1 MTDNKYTWRRQA
13 FDPTNSFITDAVT
26 PVRKAPTDWTYGA
39 IDWLNDATTAFYQSV
54 QQGEMD
60 ASLDR
65 IIAAQENKS
74 DAEAYAAY
82 LSEVGNMSE
91 EEFEL
96 FKQTDDYKFYSESLN
111 KLRKNGAW
119 RSQNDPTLDDLQ
131 QIIDQSDKDIADANE
146 DYQIDR
152 QQYTQ
157 SRHNRDISQYYT
169 AKSNEEVMGW
179 GNFLYKMPATMGTSN
194 TSPVWQM
201 SSMAASYAGVK
212 GGAAI
217 GSIAGPIG
225 TFVGGAVGFIGGA
238 VLGTVAGGMQSRQ
251 EESHME
257 AFGAIKQKFYEQC
270 LQKGVDPSDYV
281 KKQREY
287 LAKQGVDHGVL
298 SDDQVLAEAMINDE
312 MLGSDS
318 LFKEMVS
325 DSFKSSRRLFE
336 RNMALEAGEQ
346 LTQLAYFVPVGK
358 WLGKGVGTIGKG
370 ITGALAKRSAEG
382 TKVALKSLD
391 DFGNALY
398 KSQIW
403 KTVKDKTTALALD
416 MLQESSEEGAQHIMS
431 NRFINGEYDD
441 DVANTTAWDAFTSGQ
456 LLEDVG
462 SNFWDRGRS
471 FVAVMGLDPEYADD
485 QQLYESM
492 LSGALLPITSPQ
504 ALVSGASNYFETVN
518 KIRNSK
524 KFGNW
529 FAEHLAQQ
537 DETDRNVDL
546 LKMLREGNRTVG
558 DYTDTLESIRE
569 ALKSGKYDTTTMSQ
583 DGKTQL
589 TEQEIDDFID
599 KQQGYFRHLNNTKQT
614 YQKRAEKLELAPEDT
629 DIYYALAD
637 KYERLAGLMSDS
649 QDKAAN
655 KHINDISAL
664 ASEKVVSFNFQDATE
679 DQLRSSAERSLLI
692 EQRQQLQELLVEESL
707 RAALLKITKEY
718 GITSKA
724 AVDKNAR
731 NLSAISSEIDKIDKR
746 LSEKRLGN
754 AVSENLLD
762 ILSPDKQA
770 TYKQS
775 VNEQTMLHVANA
787 ANDAILNTFKD
798 QTKKDEIQD
807 YIEEYKA
814 RIRRQHAQ
822 ADAANAVARGETTEI
837 LGNRQLGQEQLNEAQ
852 TAAKQQLDVNIDA
865 LTQVIEDVAEDSPIY
880 NLVNELKQ
888 GRTLFQD
895 NMKYAN
901 FVRNV
906 LKKNLKKYEALLAKD
921 GISDEV
927 KNLYKQIVDTIKA
940 LDENYTTIED
950 TIAEANARKQ
960 RKNPRFTT
968 NSNVYF
974 DRSTGDRYQIIANE
988 AQYSEDE
995 GLLLPIVKLGDS
1007 TKAAAL
1013 KSEVKILTA
1022 QLDKVKEDAADS
1034 DKKLQKYQKTVEKA
1048 EDRIKQLIQE
1058 LEDLREAAKHATDE
1072 TEAEIDEQIS
1082 ETESKLDEAKA
1093 NRGMAKLSIDN
1104 EKLKDYQT
1112 QIGALETAISNL
1124 NDQITD
1130 STNQEQLMR
1139 VSDNEDFLKSLVY
1152 VDRKGNDISFE
1163 HRLKKYTDD
1172 VEEKIKKAAEYRKT
1186 HKQQAAED
1194 GDVLEDTRSDKR
1206 MLAWMVDK
1214 EETDATDTDFKLIG
1228 MPLQYT
1234 SEGKAVATRLTN
1246 PLYRAD
1252 YWEGYTAVWY
1262 NNEQELRDG
1271 FGGPLSGEMRSFK
1284 SESELKWDRVAA
1296 VNLYHKLGK
1305 HLESLK
1311 TLAEKQE
1318 ILNKLMEGE
1327 TVKIGNYEITSAKFD
1342 NMVYC
1347 LPLFSSLSQQDSH
1360 LYNQLIVHPDV
1371 QSKTEKFTRRE
1382 YNTRANVIYGLLE
1395 RYKTPKKEEVAEDA
1409 ENSQEGFVDPNNQ
1422 QVEGERHLLYSRVYF
1437 NKRDSE
1443 KGTDGDVNVVFRE
1456 FNNASKI
1463 QHDEEDL
1470 VFLNDQGEPYTK
1482 EQLNTI
1488 YRDRAVEAS
1497 GEVAGDKAAMDKVL
1511 DRIKELGFV
1520 RSRKEMNEAIPH
1532 PKERKDSGV
1541 TITRLA
1547 LLIEGAL
1554 RYGDGYMSRQVF
1566 LNDYI
1571 KNALGQSTTV
1581 SNDKNVINARALE
1594 LLKVIQDVTPNS
1606 FLSHKDLQSERENT
1620 PDVAI
1625 SMRNAKKPQITTL
1638 VNDREVNVNTED
1650 SQELADAIAL
1660 FEDLE
1665 AQLTNPNMTGDRF
1678 MQYLEDNGIK
1688 FVKRS
1693 GKKDFDASEI
1703 IRRYFDNRRFARLSV
1718 PSNIFQA
1725 VLFGSESPMQDNKI
1739 DYSHF
1744 RQTLVP
1750 SFGKVTDVDSL
1761 CIVENEDG
1769 QLIHSRIKYQ
1779 QRHEHGEEVA
1789 RLKMELEEA
1798 ALTDD
1803 TKFDETID
1811 GIFSTINRSRIY
1823 KKEEKTTQLL
1833 KELES
1838 QLSLSKE
1845 EIIKQIGES
1854 AYGDRIKSTLIQK
1867 LTDETSLSITQRDQ
1881 LNHILKAAKHDAN
1894 RKKLDADIEGIENI
1908 LRVTSDSYA
1917 TQPVTIAYG
1926 SESSVAGTGSVVYVD
1941 ASGTHVVKNTTGTS
1955 GSIYLILPSMLNPR
1969 GDKVAIKLN
1978 PSRFDEPLATFIAT
1992 VLEQVDRGAV
2002 QLNSEISELN
2012 LPSEMSVTG
2021 NVTVQELLDELV
2033 FTGTDAI
2040 ESNPSANNYN
2050 RLLYVDRDGH
2060 VRYGSSSDGLGNRM
2074 SSVQELA
2081 LWIQDNKTYR
2091 VDKEKLN
2098 PAEFCGTD
2106 VHIYVNGNE
2115 IFGHAAN
2122 ENYTKFLLTSGIL
2135 QTNLDPSKNAH
2146 VFGNPSVYIKHK
2158 KYYAKGAAAV
2168 RNVESKKSS
2177 TENTPANTEIKSQSK
2192 LDAAIAKR
2200 AAELAAAGK
2209 VNVLEQLTAV
2219 ISTYESSL
2227 ASEESPE
2234 YVATLDG
2241 QTYAVSY
2248 MDDTVVS
2255 ALNASNGM
2263 KPNLDT
2269 VVNNMIKSGK
2279 DAVIDV
2285 STTDGTA
2292 VKKITI
2298 KAKKSKKSENTSVP
2312 EGTSQE
2318 SLAATI
2324 GAAIAVAM
2332 QQLGVTAQPNAQQQ
2346 TSGEQPAAGSTKI
2359 AITEN
2364 GNNWVLR
2371 IDGVS
2376 DVFEFPKSTV
2386 PDRAVVQ
2393 TVFPDYV
2400 DEVLAAIQAKVNSPS
2415 QPAQG
2420 ASATATPAASATPP
2434 APKKTAV
2441 LGDVVENYEQFK
2453 LIGDWLRN
2461 NTSSPDDLKLWEQFT
2476 NAKEVTE
2483 TQVGAIL
2490 MQYYRKLGKDIK
2502 HATSNVTS
2510 DLKRKIAS
2518 DANNERASLLGSIH
2532 QFNSQFV
2539 EKEDVNE
2546 AIARV
2551 ERTLGKGFNLQL
2563 DSNIRRVWDTV
2574 RRAQIYVF
2582 GQCSAAG
2589 IRLYRSAE
2597 GKVAKG
2603 VGDHE
2608 AFHAISLFVLSAEER
2623 KEMYKQAINAY
2634 PELQGMTVLQ
2644 INEFLADKYIEFV
2657 QNSQKLNKNA
2667 YYKRRG
2673 VGRFFE
2679 KLWDTVR
2686 RLLNRLIKAN
2696 ITPKYVNLDK
2706 LFKDMYS
2713 GRYAYAEATKDNIEE
2728 YNKLFFGRPLYSGF
2742 SINGVEVA
2750 ENGQQLESMFR
2761 DIVDTILQNSN
2772 MLDMRRGDFSYDL
2785 QTVKY
2790 HYERMLVS
2798 LSKNLE
2804 QAWEKGDYE
2813 LAENLN
2819 NAFNTYS
2826 KIVTNWDILS
2836 NYCIERMNRKFN
2848 IGKKIS
2854 NDADDAYQIAYTVG
2868 EAEQGNTEDVEN
2880 DPTSDIDIENLNFAE
2895 TIERGDN
2902 IDRFKA
2908 TDIKVISILWSVLD
2922 SDKLD
2927 MYGMPQYANP
2937 KQLYTDLS
2945 VLCTGAQTY
2954 DEMYKRISDKAK
2966 QIDEEGGSVNYYAQ
2980 LAALLDRASNDI
2992 KNAFFTNIVNYRN
3005 NFIAHYFTSVE
3016 DKDSESSVAKHDAE
3030 VRNLNLDRVQSEL
3043 RRQWSG
3049 QLEQQLQNLYQE
3061 AQEQKDSST
3070 YQNSIVSPFNKAAD
3084 SKNVETLAKLFETTL
3099 GLKLDVNELKKY
3111 FDKRPEAW
3119 ATIKKT
3125 VSSPLGKLISASKKA
3140 DTQYDKALRATI
3152 NGKVGNRD
3160 GMLTPGSFLFD
3171 FSEFSSQVAEA
3182 VAKNDSISAGARGTR
3197 RHAIVHYNY
3206 FTRFFDII
3214 CKTKEWWEQAS
3225 KDPYNQHS
3233 VWLPQLKQF
3242 HKKGAVIAEELK
3254 LMTVSTTVI
3263 DNDVQGSRDYMAISR
3278 KEDLISKFVDVMEG
3292 YHVPQ
3297 TFANKKTY
3305 YNIKGIKNYQHYSK
3319 APVALKFSPKRG
3331 SMSIN
3336 DAYVDIFVGYF
3347 ADELYAIAEAY
3358 KTRDQFIDKFNRIT
3372 GKSFTAETF
3381 SALSAS
3387 EQEDY
3392 FRKYKGLDNLLAT
3405 LRRVY
3410 HYKDGEAEFI
3420 RKGDTYV
3427 CRAFHLDLTKGEGY
3441 QSRHFRKMMDKL
3453 GIQWTPQ
3460 LIAKLTSELQREGA
3474 ANDIIGR
3481 GNVRDKIKNQLLAN
3495 VEAVFDNF
3503 ENEGI
3508 IDSEFNSISLPTN
3521 VIESNDLCQAFL
3533 SDGKV
3538 TPNAIRV
3545 ALAQYTIDSMITTIE
3560 LEKLCIGDRAFFK
3573 NNTDQNKRY
3582 SALTSTYQLNNNKGS
3597 IKNAYVEDTLY
3608 ESDSYRSI
3616 TINTTKVSDRYTYN
3630 VLAERAL
3637 GVPHNQVVVDV
3648 EIIKDK
3654 DGKSKG
3660 IGGVLNHNALLS
3672 NGKLKESVKEA
3683 PIVKELLELQAKGK
3697 ITLGSDL
3704 EIAMK
3709 ACAAFKRS
3717 YDTYLNIDP
3726 TDAQTWI
3733 SASMDRQLRQR
3744 IGDWNEYCEACYD
3757 ILENYDNIAEIARKH
3772 PKSFAHTCTMLQV
3785 KPDELLAKFKEVD
3798 WNDSTPEALQKREQY
3813 KGYILSI
3820 TRGFDTT
3827 SKKYIYYDSM
3837 SGQSSDKHFAP
3848 IYDKTSASPIYK
3860 IFADGHFM
3868 RDVYDF
3874 MQEQDIQLMKME
3886 TAVKS
3891 AGMPSFEMVDENGK
3905 FNKES
3910 LLHSAVLQQKFSG
3923 FNKQLNTDPHHSSQS
3938 KLLTQFMKVAV
3949 TNIKPDS
3956 KYTINGTELTGAQ
3969 LLEMY
3974 KNILDE
3980 LTVRGHKKFMSDYGV
3995 TEQGLDRVKFMNKLR
4010 EMAETQDLPQETIE
4024 ALTTQNGDFAIHP
4037 AALPNINWIQSRLV
4051 SNMDETVIKT
4061 ITPGK
4066 PLYQVASLGYD
4077 NFQNIQTHPDK
4088 YLRAYDENGRME
4100 VKLSISFFDDVLKA
4114 AGLQDASF
4122 DEQAAFIM
4130 ENQELLGLSYRVP
4143 TQAQSSTIAVSIVE
4157 LLPPQRGAII
4167 MFPSGITART
4177 GSDFDIDKMFLAR
4190 PNFEVVEVNGKKVL
4204 KKIQYNMDEILS
4216 GDLSNIKDKQL
4227 QNALLDMFDTV
4238 LTSEN
4243 HFADTQ
4249 TPLDVAIDP
4258 LKSLSKKVRSAR
4270 GMSEDVDLADLW
4282 DLTPVYQTDQ
4292 KVKNQGSDNGIGPMA
4307 LNLAFQFFI
4316 QASGLELS
4324 PNDELVKLGLS
4335 ELNKI
4340 YNRDGGKISDN
4351 CSGQVTAHVDAV
4363 KDNYIGA
4370 MNVNQYTYDVTSF
4383 LTALGFGDGVYGLL
4397 GQPIVIR
4404 LAQKWMEYKTSK
4416 LGIDEEAAVGENF
4429 IRETMSEFAV
4439 AQDSEHF
4446 NRSLG
4451 MATPE
4456 QMQQSVL
4463 ETNFIYQDSDAYRA
4477 TQLQYL
4483 NTFLYVKNLASGYR
4497 DALTAAQVDTY
4508 KYGITANQIIS
4519 FVQAHDHYLSA
4530 YNYIFDNANVLF
4542 DDTFLGQKY
4551 ELGVKGLFNAFG
4563 GAVLEFTPGYKN
4575 TIDMMCKQYGVY
4587 GSFSKNFVR
4596 RVGPKLKTAIFQHFF
4611 NDWLSKRFTDTDK
4624 PLFKLTVGEGS
4635 VVGRFAEIKRKA
4647 LREGEGQGLFDVL
4660 QPNEIQ
4666 LRAGVPAFFN
4676 VSPALKEDSIKRDN
4690 AQIGWR
4696 ELLDS
4701 NDADVRQWAEDLIVY
4716 MFYVSGG
4723 SDSNVGGRIK
4733 TSIFD
4738 LTPPTALAN
4747 LSNGE
4752 MTYNEYVNSIMD
4764 FMQKKDSTLS
4774 TAVQNQAMQ
4783 LVALFD
4789 DDIIPT
4795 VTPGKK
4801 TSVSY
4806 LVDNKDVLTIK
4817 KGSSQLLDYSTGSY
4831 KPYIKLKLNDS
4842 ITVYKL
4848 GNITISTGKGGKH
4861 YVNPVYFKVNPIGY
4875 RSRYNVAYSLRA
4887 DGNVTNGTVN
4897 SIFHQTRTYT
4907 PLNFA
4912 QLSMAES
4919 LAAVEKRKREEQQKT
4934 TGKRYAANASER
4946 RYEALAKL
4954 RKESNLIWLNASE
4967 QIDFSSWA
4975 DQFGVLPKGL
4985 EYDGWGI
4992 PYCSYAA
4999 IDYADYVYFLYNGD
5013 VNRNTSNLIRY
5024 AEVKGK
5030 PFSVISQGRLEEL
5043 PDEGSRVLLIGSGS
5057 YGDVMNVVS
5066 RLPENISF
5074 VSAADAT
5081 VFDSVMENMVRY
5093 INSTGRGF
5101 SVTTGTQSTVDGKAT
5116 VVVNQQTVNGK
5127 TIVISSEDYQE
5138 TAPTRNPNVDFVF
5151 TENVQAAVAAGK
5163 HDVKL
5168 KVPTPKQGVTLK
5180 VRGGGNQA
5188 VVRTDHT
5195 GAVNKNAYGIIVKLY
5210 QQDKDGKFV
5219 EQEGCFKDTAEHKKL
5234 FETLNTE
5241 VFDALRSSENTQI
5254 VLPSQLALGKAA
5266 LPMDFAK
5273 WLQQQLRERF
5283 NVKSTLM
5290 RNRTAGYSGYGL
5302 RVDGFEKKADDTITK
5317 ELKES
5322 AQKQKEN
5329 CK

>member
-1 MTDNKYTWRRQA
+1 MTNNKNKWQRQT
-13 FDPTNSFITDAVT
+13 FDPTYSLITESIV
-26 PVRKAPTDWTYGA
+26 PVRQDVRDWTYGITDW
-39 IDWLNDATTAFYQSV
+39 IDDATTAFYQSV

-65 IIAAQENKS
+65 MLAAQENKS
-74 DAEAYAAY
+74 DAEAYSTY
-82 LSEVGNMSE
+82 LSEIGKMSDE
-91 EEFEL
+91 ELEL
-96 FKQTDDYKFYSESLN
+96 FKQTEDYQFYVQSLD

-119 RSQNDPTLDDLQ
+119 KSQTDPTVDDLQ
-131 QIIDQSDKDIADANE
+131 RIIEESDANIADANE
-146 DYQIDR
+146 DYQTDR
-152 QQYTQ
+152 QQYIQ
-157 SRHNRDISQYYT
+157 SRKNNDISQYYT
-169 AKSNEEVMGW
+169 AKSNEEVMNW
-179 GNFLYKMPATMGTSN
+179 GNFFYKMPATMGTSN

-201 SSMAASYAGVK
+201 SSMAATYGGMK
-212 GGAAI
+212 GGAAVGTMI
-217 GSIAGPIG
+217 GGPVG
-225 TFVGGAVGFIGGA
+225 TFVGGALGLIGGM
-238 VLGTVAGGMQSRQ
+238 VLGTVGGGMQSRQ

-257 AFGAIKQKFYEQC
+257 AFGAVKQKFYDIC
-270 LQKGVDPSDYV
+270 VQKGVDPSSYV
-281 KKQREY
+281 KKQREKY
-287 LAKQGVDHGVL
+287 TNNGIEHSAL
-298 SDDQVLAEAMINDE
+298 SDDQILAEAMVDPE
-312 MLGSDS
+312 LLAQDS
-318 LFKEMVS
+318 LFSEMVN

-346 LTQLAYFVPVGK
+346 LTQLAYFVPTGK
-358 WLGKGVGTIGKG
+358 WLGKGVGAIGKG

-391 DFGNALY
+391 DFGSALH

-441 DVANTTAWDAFTSGQ
+441 DDANTTAWDAFTSGQ

-471 FVAVMGLDPEYADD
+471 FIAVMGLDPEYADD

-492 LSGALLPITSPQ
+492 LSGTLLPITSPQ
-504 ALVSGASNYFETVN
+504 ALVSGTSNYFETVN

-537 DETDRNVDL
+537 DETDRNVEL
-546 LKMLREGNRTVG
+546 LRMLREENRTVG
-558 DYTDTLESIRE
+558 NYMDTLESIRE

-589 TEQEIDDFID
+589 TEQEIDDFIN
-599 KQQGYFRHLNNTKQT
+599 KQQAYFKHLNDTKQA
-614 YQKRAEKLELAPEDT
+614 YQKRAEKIGFIPEDA

-649 QDKAAN
+649 QDKATN
-655 KHINDISAL
+655 KRISDISTL
-664 ASEKVVSFNFQDATE
+664 ASEKSVSFNFPDATE

-692 EQRQQLQELLVEESL
+692 EQRQQLQELLVEESM
-707 RAALLKITKEY
+707 RAALLKTMKGY
-718 GITSKA
+718 GVASKVA
-724 AVDKNAR
+724 INKNAR
-731 NLSAISSEIDKIDKR
+731 NLSTITEEIDKIDKQ

-770 TYKQS
+770 TYKKS
-775 VNEQTMLHVANA
+775 VNERTMLDVANI
-787 ANDAILNTFKD
+787 ANNAVLNTYKD

-814 RIRRQHAQ
+814 RIRRQHEQ
-822 ADAANAVARGETTEI
+822 ADAANAAARGEAPEI

-852 TAAKQQLDVNIDA
+852 TAAKQQLDTNIDA
-865 LTQVIEDVAEDSPIY
+865 LTQVIDNVVEDSPIY
-880 NLVNELKQ
+880 DLVNELKQ

-950 TIAEANARKQ
+950 SIAEANARKQ
-960 RKNPRFTT
+960 RKNPRFAT

-974 DRSTGDRYQIIANE
+974 DRSAGDRYQIIANE

-1013 KSEVKILTA
+1013 KSEVKTLTD
-1022 QLDKVKEDAADS
+1022 QLSKVQEDAADS
-1034 DKKLQKYQKTVEKA
+1034 DKKLKKYQKTVEKA
-1048 EDRIKQLIQE
+1048 EDRIQQLTQE
-1058 LEDLREAAKHATDE
+1058 LKNLREAAKHATDE

-1082 ETESKLDEAKA
+1082 GTESKLDEAKA
-1093 NRGMAKLSIDN
+1093 NRGMAKLAIDN

-1124 NDQITD
+1124 NDQIAD
-1130 STNQEQLMR
+1130 ITNQEQLMR
-1139 VSDNEDFLKSLVY
+1139 VADNEDFLKSLVY
-1152 VDRKGNDISFE
+1152 VDRKGNDVSFE
-1163 HRLKKYTDD
+1163 YRLKKYTDD
-1172 VEEKIKKAAEYRKT
+1172 VEKKIKDAAEYRKT

-1194 GDVLEDTRSDKR
+1194 GDVLEDSRSDKR

-1214 EETDATDTDFKLIG
+1214 EETDATNTDFKLIG

-1246 PLYRAD
+1246 PLYRTD

-1284 SESELKWDRVAA
+1284 SESELKWDRVSA

-1327 TVKIGNYEITSAKFD
+1327 TVKIGNYEVTSARFD

-1347 LPLFSSLSQQDSH
+1347 LPLFSSLSQQDSR

-1409 ENSQEGFVDPNNQ
+1409 ENSQDGFVDPNNQ
-1422 QVEGERHLLYSRVYF
+1422 QVEGERHILYSRVYF

-1443 KGTDGDVNVVFRE
+1443 KGTDGDVNVVFRK
-1456 FNNASKI
+1456 FNTASKV

-1497 GEVAGDKAAMDKVL
+1497 GEVAGNKAVMDKVL

-1566 LNDYI
+1566 LNDYV
-1571 KNALGQSTTV
+1571 KNALGQNTIV

-1594 LLKVIQDVTPNS
+1594 LLRVIQDVTPNS
-1606 FLSHKDLQSERENT
+1606 FLSHKDLQAERENT

-1638 VNDREVNVNTED
+1638 INDREVNVNTED

-1688 FVKRS
+1688 FVKR
-1693 GKKDFDASEI
+1693 GAKKDTDASET

-1725 VLFGSESPMQDNKI
+1725 VLFGSEAPMQDNKV

-1761 CIVENEDG
+1761 CVVENEDG

-1789 RLKMELEEA
+1789 RLKTELEEA

-1811 GIFSTINRSRIY
+1811 GIFSAINRSRIY

-1845 EIIKQIGES
+1845 DIVKQIGES
-1854 AYGDRIKSTLIQK
+1854 AYGDRIKNTLIQK

-1881 LNHILKAAKHDAN
+1881 LNYILKVAKHDVT

-1926 SESSVAGTGSVVYVD
+1926 SESSIAGTGSVIYRD
-1941 ASGTHVVKNTTGTS
+1941 ASGTHAVKNATGTS
-1955 GSIYLILPSMLNPR
+1955 GSLYLILPSMLNPR
-1969 GDKVAIKLN
+1969 EDKAPIKLN
-1978 PSRFDEPLATFIAT
+1978 PSRFDESVATFIAT

-2002 QLNSEISELN
+2002 QLNSDISELT
-2012 LPSEMSVTG
+2012 LPSGMSVTG
-2021 NVTVQELLDELV
+2021 NVTVQELLDDLI

-2091 VDKEKLN
+2091 VDKENLN

-2106 VHIYVNGNE
+2106 VHIYVDGSE
-2115 IFGHAAN
+2115 VFGHAAN
-2122 ENYTKFLLTSGIL
+2122 ENYTKFLLTTGIL

-2146 VFGNPSVYIKHK
+2146 VFGEPAVYIKHK
-2158 KYYAKGAAAV
+2158 KYYSKGAAAV

-2177 TENTPANTEIKSQSK
+2177 TENTPANTKTKGQSK
-2192 LDAAIAKR
+2192 LDVAISKR

-2209 VNVLEQLTAV
+2209 VDVLSQLTKT
-2219 ISTYESSL
+2219 ISAYEESL

-2234 YVATLDG
+2234 YIATLNG

-2248 MDDTVVS
+2248 VDDTVIS
-2255 ALNASNGM
+2255 ALNADNGM

-2269 VVNNMIKSGK
+2269 VVNNLVKSGK
-2279 DAVIDV
+2279 DAVIEV
-2285 STTDGTA
+2285 ATTDGTS

-2298 KAKKSKKSENTSVP
+2298 KANKTSKKSESASVP

-2332 QQLGVTAQPNAQQQ
+2332 QQMGFTPGTTVQPNVQQQ
-2346 TSGEQPAAGSTKI
+2346 TPGEQPAVSTAKI
-2359 AITEN
+2359 TITED
-2364 GNNWVLR
+2364 GDDWVLKV
-2371 IDGVS
+2371 DAVS
-2376 DVFEFPKSTV
+2376 DTFAFPKNTV
-2386 PDRAVVQ
+2386 PDEMIVR
-2393 TVFPDYV
+2393 TIFPNHA
-2400 DEVLAAIQAKVNSPS
+2400 DEVLAAIQANINGASQPEQIAPAATAPAAPNSPS
-2415 QPAQG
+2415 KSVA
-2420 ASATATPAASATPP
+2420 
-2434 APKKTAV
+2434 

-2453 LIGDWLRN
+2453 QIGDWLRN

-2476 NAKEVTE
+2476 NAKEVNE

-2502 HATSNVTS
+2502 YATSHVTNEI
-2510 DLKRKIAS
+2510 KRKIAS
-2518 DANNERASLLGSIH
+2518 DVNSERASLSGSIH

-2539 EKEDVNE
+2539 EKEDVDE

-2608 AFHAISLFVLSAEER
+2608 AFHTISLFVLSAEER
-2623 KEMYKQAINAY
+2623 KEMYKQAIKAY
-2634 PELQGMTVLQ
+2634 PELQGMDVLQ
-2644 INEFLADKYIEFV
+2644 INEFLADKYLEFV

-2686 RLLNRLIKAN
+2686 KLLNRLIKAN
-2696 ITPKYVNLDK
+2696 ITPKYVSLDK

-2713 GRYAYAEATKDNIEE
+2713 GRYAYAEATKNNIEE

-2750 ENGQQLESMFR
+2750 ENGQQLEAMFR
-2761 DIVDTILQNSN
+2761 DIVTTVLNNSN
-2772 MLDMRRGDFSYDL
+2772 MLNMQREDFNYDIEAVTEHYAQKL
-2785 QTVKY
+2785 QT
-2790 HYERMLVS
+2790 
-2798 LSKNLE
+2798 LSTQLE
-2804 QAWEKGDYE
+2804 QAWEKSDYE

-2826 KIVTNWDILS
+2826 KIVNNWDILS

-2848 IGKKIS
+2848 IGKQIS
-2854 NDADDAYQIAYTVG
+2854 KDADDVLQIVYTYN
-2868 EAEQGNTEDVEN
+2868 EIEQGNAEEIEGSSTEGTDVG
-2880 DPTSDIDIENLNFAE
+2880 NLNFGE

-2954 DEMYKRISDKAK
+2954 DEMYKRISDKAT

-3016 DKDSESSVAKHDAE
+3016 DKDRESSVAKHDAE

-3049 QLEQQLQNLYQE
+3049 QLEQQLQNMYQE
-3061 AQEQKDSST
+3061 AQGQKDSAT
-3070 YQNSIVSPFNKAAD
+3070 YQNSIVSPLNKAAD

-3099 GLKLDVNELKKY
+3099 GLKLDVNELNKY
-3111 FDKRPEAW
+3111 FDRRPEAW

-3140 DTQYDKALRATI
+3140 DTQYDKILRATI

-3171 FSEFSSQVAEA
+3171 FSEFSSQMAEA

-3214 CKTKEWWEQAS
+3214 CKTKEWWEQAA

-3233 VWLPQLKQF
+3233 IWLPQLKQF
-3242 HKKGAVIAEELK
+3242 HKKGSVIAEELK

-3319 APVALKFSPKRG
+3319 APVALRFSPKRG

-3336 DAYVDIFVGYF
+3336 DVYVDIFVGYF

-3372 GKSFTAETF
+3372 GESFTAETF

-3387 EQEDY
+3387 KQEEY

-3410 HYKDGEAEFI
+3410 HYKDGEAEFLK
-3420 RKGDTYV
+3420 KGDTYV
-3427 CRAFHLDLTKGEGY
+3427 RRAFHLDLTKGEGY
-3441 QSRHFRKMMDKL
+3441 QSRHFKKMVDKL

-3460 LIAKLTSELQREGA
+3460 LIAKLTSESQREGA

-3481 GNVRDKIKNQLLAN
+3481 GNVRDKIKAQLLAN
-3495 VEAVFDNF
+3495 VETVFDNF

-3533 SDGKV
+3533 SNGEV

-3582 SALTSTYQLNNNKGS
+3582 SALTSTYQLNNNRGS

-3637 GVPHNQVVVDV
+3637 GVPYNQVVADV
-3648 EIIKDK
+3648 EVV
-3654 DGKSKG
+3654 KG
-3660 IGGVLNHNALLS
+3660 NVGGVLNHNALLS
-3672 NGKLKESVKEA
+3672 NGKLKESVKAA
-3683 PIVKELLELQAKGK
+3683 PIVKELLELQAQGK

-3733 SASMDRQLRQR
+3733 SAAMDRQLRQR

-3757 ILENYDNIAEIARKH
+3757 VLENYDNIAEIARKH

-3798 WNDSTPEALQKREQY
+3798 WNSSTTEALQKREQY
-3813 KGYILSI
+3813 KGYILGI
-3820 TRGFDTT
+3820 ARGFDTT

-3860 IFADGHFM
+3860 IFAEGHFM
-3868 RDVYDF
+3868 KDVYDF

-3910 LLHSAVLQQKFSG
+3910 LKHSAVLQQKFSG

-3956 KYTINGTELTGAQ
+3956 KYVINSTELTGTQ

-3974 KNILDE
+3974 RNILDE
-3980 LTVRGHKKFMSDYGV
+3980 LTMRGHKKFMRDYGV
-3995 TEQGLDRVKFMNKLR
+3995 TEQGLDRVKFMQKLR

-4024 ALTTQNGDFAIHP
+4024 ALITQNGDFAIHP

-4077 NFQNIQTHPDK
+4077 NFQNMQTHPDK

-4204 KKIQYNMDEILS
+4204 KKIQYNIDEILS

-4270 GMSEDVDLADLW
+4270 GMSEDVDLDDLW

-4316 QASGLELS
+4316 QASGLKLS

-4416 LGIDEEAAVGENF
+4416 LGVDEEAAVGQNF

-4456 QMQQSVL
+4456 QMQQSIL
-4463 ETNFIYQDSDAYRA
+4463 EANFIYQDSDAYRA

-4483 NTFLYVKNLASGYR
+4483 NTFLYVKNLAAGYR

-4519 FVQAHDHYLSA
+4519 FVQAHDHYLSP

-4575 TIDMMCKQYGVY
+4575 TVDMMCKQYGVY

-4611 NDWLSKRFTDTDK
+4611 NEWLSKRFPETDK
-4624 PLFKLTVGEGS
+4624 PLLKLTVGENS
-4635 VVGRFAEIKRKA
+4635 VVGRFAEVKRKA

-4676 VSPALKEDSIKRDN
+4676 VSPTLKEDSIKRDN

-4701 NDADVRQWAEDLIVY
+4701 NDADIRQWAEDLIVY

-4747 LSNGE
+4747 LNNGE
-4752 MTYNEYVNSIMD
+4752 TTYNQYVNFIMGS
-4764 FMQKKDSTLS
+4764 MQNEDATLS

-4789 DDIIPT
+4789 DDVIPT

-4887 DGNVTNGTVN
+4887 DGVASNGTVN
-4897 SIFHQTRTYT
+4897 SVFHQTRMYA

-4912 QLSMAES
+4912 QLSSAES
-4919 LAAVEKRKREEQQKT
+4919 LAAVEKRKREEQQKA

-4999 IDYADYVYFLYNGD
+4999 IDYADHVYFLYNGD

-5030 PFSVISQGRLEEL
+5030 PFSVVSQGRLEEI
-5043 PDEGSRVLLIGSGS
+5043 PDEGARVLLIGSGS
-5057 YGDVMNVVS
+5057 YNDVMNVVS
-5066 RLPENISF
+5066 RLPNDVSF

-5081 VFDSVMENMVRY
+5081 VFDSVMENMVGY

-5101 SVTTGTQSTVDGKAT
+5101 YVTTGAQSTVDGKAT
-5116 VVVNQQTVNGK
+5116 NVVNQQTVNGK
-5127 TIVISSEDYQE
+5127 TIIISSEDYQE
-5138 TAPTRNPNVDFVF
+5138 TAPTRNPNADFVF
-5151 TENVQAAVAAGK
+5151 TENAQAAVAAGK
-5163 HDVKL
+5163 HDAKL
-5168 KVPTPKQGVTLK
+5168 KVPTPKQGVTLN
-5180 VRGGGNQA
+5180 VRGGENQA

-5195 GAVNKNAYGIIVKLY
+5195 GAVNKNAYGIVVKLY

-5219 EQEGCFKDTAEHKKL
+5219 AQEGCFKDTAEHKKL

-5241 VFDALRSSENTQI
+5241 VFDALQASENTQM
-5254 VLPSQLALGKAA
+5254 VLPSQIALGKAA

-5290 RNRTAGYSGYGL
+5290 RNSIAGYSGYGL
-5302 RVDGFEKKADDTITK
+5302 RVDGFEKKVDIATTK